1 MIRYDDNL
9 TPQAM
14 ARLRRSAGWGP
25 FPAEQL
31 AGALARSAFAA
42 AAWDGE
48 ETVGM
53 ARMIGDGMYY
63 YLCDVVVAPQ
73 ARGRGI
79 GRALVARA
87 IAFARAQLA
96 PGGRCSI
103 TLAAAPGREAF
114 YAHLGFRA
122 IPGPD
127 MGPGMQLRIQAPG
140 PRP

>member
-53 ARMIGDGMYY
+53 AR
-63 YLCDVVVAPQ
+63 
-73 ARGRGI
+73 I